1 MRKRKDPESGSIPLT
16 NGSGSGRGKNMR
28 IRIRIGNRVPNTWL
42 DKRQHVAEL
51 EEDAD
56 DLTRIVAQLLHR
68 LGKLFT
74 KT

>member
-1 MRKRKDPESGSIPLT
+1 MRKRKDPDSVSIPLT

-28 IRIRIGNRVPNTWL
+28 IRIRIGNRIPNTWL
-42 DKRQHVAEL
+42 DKRRHVAEL
-51 EEDAD
+51 EEEAE

-68 LGKLFT
+68 IGKLFT